1 MGECIE
7 RTLKETERE
16 REREREREG
25 QTGREKRTARK
36 LQLIEIVCLP
46 TNVMSD
52 NEAASI
58 CQD

>member
-1 MGECIE
+1 MYTKKE
-7 RTLKETERE
+7 RKHRSGDGGAKE
-16 REREREREG
+16 G
-25 QTGREKRTARK
+25 NDRTARK

-52 NEAASI
+52 NDVASI